1 MGVTD
6 VTAKNIKLLAIRAYA
21 CAREQKLYLFLQF
34 RNCNRLVAY
43 CSGLFWKNFALFEAN
58 ISLLSRKK
66 SLVFRKKSLVFRK
79 KSLVS

>member
-34 RNCNRLVAY
+34 RNSNLLVAY
-43 CSGLFWKNFALFEAN
+43 CSALLWKSFAIFGSN
-58 ISLLSRKK
+58 M
-66 SLVFRKKSLVFRK
+66 
-79 KSLVS
+79 SLVSLKKWLIS